1 MPLQFVLQLN
11 LDYVPHILGMP
22 ALPRKGTLFLF
33 FESILA
39 PTIFASDPE
48 VYPPK
53 LNGQAAKIIYLDYDA
68 SNCALRKPPPIP
80 DYSHLPIEYSHML
93 EVEPNQHYEFS
104 QKLFNFVVIDT
115 YSNAWNSSFPGAF
128 EMDPI
133 SAVSQRMRDMDD
145 KLRQDLTD
153 WRLEDEDTIEDED
166 DPTFIDT
173 IFGSWG
179 ASGLPDAELFE
190 HFSLFCPKPLEKD
203 DILLFRFESLPPGEA
218 MTFWTKPDSLLNQ
231 SFDEVFVWEE
241 QP

>member
-115 YSNAWNSSFPGAF
+115 YSNAWNSSFSGAF
-128 EMDPI
+128 EMDPNK
-133 SAVSQRMRDMDD
+133 RC
-145 KLRQDLTD
+145 K
-153 WRLEDEDTIEDED
+153 
-166 DPTFIDT
+166 PTHERY
-173 IFGSWG
+173 G
-179 ASGLPDAELFE
+179 
-190 HFSLFCPKPLEKD
+190 
-203 DILLFRFESLPPGEA
+203 
-218 MTFWTKPDSLLNQ
+218 
-231 SFDEVFVWEE
+231 
-241 QP
+241 